1 MYVAYG
7 VSVRCVLDA
16 APPVLG
22 EVSPTFLIQQEG
34 DTVDMFCEATAAP
47 SPSLT
52 WRKDGRELTP
62 TSDDRVRVYGN
73 RVQLRRLQRTDGGA
87 YSCTFTNV
95 VGQATHVIKL
105 VVEGRPATITKT
117 IFRTP
122 QPSNGPLSTTKERPY
137 VTFRNKM
144 RVLNVRCRKN
154 NVRARYAYV
163 KRQLQSWKNCL
174 VSPITKSTILH
185 IYEMR

>member
-1 MYVAYG
+1 MMKALMI
-7 VSVRCVLDA
+7 VRVLHA

-47 SPSLT
+47 VPSLT
-52 WRKDGRELTP
+52 WRKDGRELLP

-95 VGQATHVIKL
+95 VGQASHVIKL
-105 VVEGRPATITKT
+105 VVEGTSRSSETIAKV
-117 IFRTP
+117 
-122 QPSNGPLSTTKERPY
+122 S
-137 VTFRNKM
+137 
-144 RVLNVRCRKN
+144 CRQN
-154 NVRARYAYV
+154 IDNIV
-163 KRQLQSWKNCL
+163 
-174 VSPITKSTILH
+174 
-185 IYEMR
+185 